1 MVFESGERCFAK
13 MIYILV
19 SLNLRKFF
27 TIAVSNR
34 SVLKSGRLKYSD
46 ISIKWEWK
54 LLLPLQ
60 YKSNDIKKDC
70 LTKDSSSL
78 DLIYEMDV

>member
-1 MVFESGERCFAK
+1 MFCQYG
-13 MIYILV
+13 IY
-19 SLNLRKFF
+19 SYFKPTKFF
-27 TIAVSNR
+27 IIAVSNK

-46 ISIKWEWK
+46 ISIRRERK

-60 YKSNDIKKDC
+60 YKSNDFKKDC

-78 DLIYEMDV
+78 DLIYTM

>member
-1 MVFESGERCFAK
+1 M
-13 MIYILV
+13 
-19 SLNLRKFF
+19 
-27 TIAVSNR
+27 
-34 SVLKSGRLKYSD
+34 LKYSD

-78 DLIYEMDV
+78 GLMYKMSFVIDSDI

>member
-1 MVFESGERCFAK
+1 M
-13 MIYILV
+13 
-19 SLNLRKFF
+19 FF
-27 TIAVSNR
+27 QYDI
-34 SVLKSGRLKYSD
+34 SVLKSGMLKYSD

-70 LTKDSSSL
+70 LTKDSSFLGLMYKMYFAIDS
-78 DLIYEMDV
+78 DI